1 MTLRVLAIAF
11 VMAIVASSTTLNA
24 HSGPPFPIV
33 SDQAVGPY
41 VVSIW
46 TDPDTT
52 DDGSAGGQF
61 WVRIHAASKGQPL
74 PDNTRAMVTI
84 TPVNREGAVR
94 SASTSPLRGDITNQ
108 FAAVVMDSEGPFAV
122 RVNIDGALGAATVTS
137 SVDATYNLRPPRWLF
152 GLYLLP
158 FVLVG
163 WLWGRLLIRRRLSRS
178 A

>member
-1 MTLRVLAIAF
+1 MTARVLAIAS
-11 VMAIVASSTTLNA
+11 VMAIVVSSRILEA

-33 SDQAVGPY
+33 SDQAAGPY

-61 WVRIHAASKGQPL
+61 WVRVHPAGKGRQL
-74 PDNTRAMVTI
+74 PENTRATVTI
-84 TPVNREGAVR
+84 TPMNREGPAR
-94 SASTSPLRGDITNQ
+94 SASTSPIHGDMTNQ

-122 RVNIDGALGAATVTS
+122 RVNIDGALGAATVTAP
-137 SVDATYNLRPPRWLF
+137 VEATYDLRPPRWLF

-158 FVLVG
+158 FVLAG
-163 WLWGRLLIRRRLSRS
+163 LLWGRLLIRRRSSRLL
-178 A
+178 